1 MKVFTKIFTVL
12 SLFVSGVSGYA
23 ASDSYDVFVP
33 LVYVS

>member
-33 LVYVS
+33 IAK